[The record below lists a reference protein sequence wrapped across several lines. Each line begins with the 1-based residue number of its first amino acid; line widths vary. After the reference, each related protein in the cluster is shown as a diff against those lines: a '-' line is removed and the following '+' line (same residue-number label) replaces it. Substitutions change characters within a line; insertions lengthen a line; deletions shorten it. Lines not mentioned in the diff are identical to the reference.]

1 MAAVRLAEGIRKH
14 GFRKWYERRLL
25 ACHAHLV
32 LVLVC
37 MVGTLV
43 AVEAASRFRS
53 WADQIVDA
61 ASLLLCIGVGLWA
74 LRRYLSLL
82 LQAETAAKQAECAAC
97 ETYGRLDLLQ
107 SDASGDHVIVQCRK
121 CRHAWRID
129 A

>member
-14 GFRKWYERRLL
+14 GFRRWYERRLL

-43 AVEAASRFRS
+43 AMEAASRFRS
-53 WADQIVDA
+53 WPDQIVDL

-82 LQAETAAKQAECAAC
+82 LQAETAARQAECAAC
-97 ETYGRLDLLQ
+97 RTYGRLDLVQ
-107 SDASGDHVIVQCRK
+107 SDASGERVQVQCRK
-121 CRHAWRID
+121 CGHAWRID

>member
-14 GFRKWYERRLL
+14 GFRRWYERRLL

-43 AVEAASRFRS
+43 AMEAASRFRS
-53 WADQIVDA
+53 WPDQIVDL

-82 LQAETAAKQAECAAC
+82 LQAETAARQAECAAC
-97 ETYGRLDLLQ
+97 RTYGRLDLVQ
-107 SDASGDHVIVQCRK
+107 SDASGERVQVQCRM
-121 CRHAWRID
+121 CGHAWRID